1 MLINKLTKVNLFK
14 IEGGFM
20 SLFNGYTFFNN

>member
-1 MLINKLTKVNLFK
+1 MSIK

-20 SLFNGYTFFNN
+20 SLEVSGRVIATARERTGGW